1 MVATRRGRR
10 SSFMVNWLVIGR
22 LLCLVCDAEEEVEEK
37 QEKREPGLDA
47 RWLSVGKKR
56 RVSWLPLS
64 L

>member
-1 MVATRRGRR
+1 MVGDWQTFV
-10 SSFMVNWLVIGR
+10 SS
-22 LLCLVCDAEEEVEEK
+22 DAEEEVEEK